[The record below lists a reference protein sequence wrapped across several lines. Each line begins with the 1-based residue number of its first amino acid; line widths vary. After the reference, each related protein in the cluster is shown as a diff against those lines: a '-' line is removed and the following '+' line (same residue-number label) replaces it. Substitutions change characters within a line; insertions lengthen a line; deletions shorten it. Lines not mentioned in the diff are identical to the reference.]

1 MHNDFVIFF
10 PFFCYIPPPQCSLS
24 CILYLYIY
32 IIDFL
37 ERFPLQRA
45 GYISSSANELA
56 HGGGHGSCALA
67 TINAYGCAAMSKTR
81 GDQVAVQL
89 TRQPRAS
96 RVRGDGVW
104 RVGTSRGQ
112 HRHRDGWYHAASM
125 LPSVIPLPPMISR
138 TQPRFLHCLPKH
150 GDGGVLL

>member
-1 MHNDFVIFF
+1 VKVVAEIAEFLIHESRLDILAN
-10 PFFCYIPPPQCSLS
+10 IPTHKVH
-24 CILYLYIY
+24 
-32 IIDFL
+32 
-37 ERFPLQRA
+37 
-45 GYISSSANELA
+45 SADELA
-56 HGGGHGSCALA
+56 HGGGHGSFPLA
-67 TINAYGCAAMSKTR
+67 TIHAYGCAAMSKTR